1 MVVASRIYRNVN
13 GVTWSRRNR
22 KQNVLPF
29 TAEINKWPQ
38 VLRYL
43 AFFLNDCC
51 KTMKNSLE
59 LSCHSIKHETI
70 LYKTAESD
78 VSV

>member
-38 VLRYL
+38 VLHYL
-43 AFFLNDCC
+43 AFF
-51 KTMKNSLE
+51 S
-59 LSCHSIKHETI
+59 
-70 LYKTAESD
+70 
-78 VSV
+78 